1 MINKKLLIIRLLIL
15 IACISMIV
23 AGIISGEVNVV
34 LNKAVRICLE
44 CIGIG

>member
-1 MINKKLLIIRLLIL
+1 MINKKLLIIRIL
-15 IACISMIV
+15 IILACVAMIV
-23 AGIISGEVNVV
+23 MGAINGEARVV

>member
-1 MINKKLLIIRLLIL
+1 MINKKLLIIRILIL
-15 IACISMIV
+15 ITCISMIV